1 MKREKLLKGLL
12 LSWMLLVFLRG
23 KAQDFFAY
31 EAPLDTVGQA
41 GFYKVIL
48 TPDAVAKCKRD
59 LADLR
64 ILDAHGRITP
74 YVLRSD
80 LPIRTGESFSEFPI
94 LPAKA
99 GADSSN
105 EVQIANWSS
114 GSIHSLLLYV
124 HNFTVRRNFTLSG
137 SDDRQK
143 WFAIKEHILWQP
155 SNDDSTEY
163 FIQRI
168 DFPASNYH
176 YFKIIQEEKG
186 VLPVNILRAG
196 IATEHVA
203 GGSYRPTPA
212 PQILQKDS
220 SDHHSYV
227 TLNYGEPYLT
237 DKLELD
243 VVGPRLYKRKA
254 RIFSKEDPYASVSLD
269 IDPIHHTFLLPSF
282 KTRVLILEIDNEDNA
297 PLVVNNI
304 VTSQLERYL
313 LVWLQP
319 GTEYRLLAGNVNAGA
334 PAYDLKYFIDSVRRE
349 PGEILPGALQAVVT
363 PAVLPVKHKSRS
375 GVLLWV
381 IISVVLVLL
390 IFLSFRMLKAIPGNH
405 QKEDN
410 Q

>member
-12 LSWMLLVFLRG
+12 LSWMLLFFLRG
-23 KAQDFFAY
+23 KSQDFFAY

-64 ILDAHGRITP
+64 ILDAHGQVTP

-143 WFAIKEHILWQP
+143 WFAIKEHILWEP

-227 TLNYGEPYLT
+227 TLIYGEPFLI

-254 RIFSKEDPYASVSLD
+254 RIFSKEDPYAPVSLD

-282 KTRVLILEIDNEDNA
+282 KTRVLILDIDNEDNA

-319 GTEYRLLAGNVNAGA
+319 GIAYRLLAGNVNASA
-334 PAYDLKYFIDSVRRE
+334 PAYDLKYFVDSVRRE

-363 PAVLPVKHKSRS
+363 PTALPMKNKNRS

-381 IISVVLVLL
+381 IISAVLVLL
-390 IFLSFRMLKAIPGNH
+390 IYLSFRMLKAIPGNH

>member
-1 MKREKLLKGLL
+1 MKRRRLLKRLL
-12 LSWMLLVFLRG
+12 LCGMLLFFLRG

-48 TPDAVAKCKRD
+48 TPDAVARCKRD

-64 ILDAHGRITP
+64 SRDSHGQYTP

-80 LPIRTGESFSEFPI
+80 LPIQTGESFHEFPI

-105 EVQIANWSS
+105 DVQIANWSS
-114 GSIHSLLLYV
+114 GSIHSLLLYL

-143 WFAIKEHILWQP
+143 WFVIKEHILWEP
-155 SNDDSTEY
+155 SNDDSAEF

-203 GGSYRPTPA
+203 NGSYRPTPA
-212 PQILQKDS
+212 PQIAQKDS

-227 TLNYGEPYLT
+227 TLTYEEPYLT

-254 RIFSKEDPYASVSLD
+254 RIFPKEDPYSSVILD
-269 IDPIHHTFLLPSF
+269 IDPNHHTFQLPSF
-282 KTRVLILEIDNEDNA
+282 KTRVLILDIDNEDNA

-319 GTEYRLLAGNVNAGA
+319 GTEYRLLAGNAQANA
-334 PAYDLKYFIDSVRRE
+334 PAYDLKYFVDSVRRE
-349 PGEILPGALQAVVT
+349 PGEILPGALQAVAR
-363 PAVLPVKHKSRS
+363 PAALPVENKSGS
-375 GVLLWV
+375 GALLWI
-381 IISVVLVLL
+381 IISIVLVLL

>member
-1 MKREKLLKGLL
+1 MKRKRLLKCLL
-12 LSWMLLVFLRG
+12 LSGMSLFFLRG
-23 KAQDFFAY
+23 EAQDFFAY

-48 TPDAVAKCKRD
+48 TPDAIARCKRD

-64 ILDAHGRITP
+64 IRDSHGQYTP

-80 LPIRTGESFSEFPI
+80 LPIQTGEGFNEFPI

-99 GADSSN
+99 GADSSSD
-105 EVQIANWSS
+105 VQIANWSS
-114 GSIHSLLLYV
+114 SPIHSLLLYV
-124 HNFTVRRNFTLSG
+124 HNFTVRRSFTLSG

-143 WFAIKEHILWQP
+143 WYVIKEHILWEP
-155 SNDDSTEY
+155 ANDDSVEY
-163 FIQRI
+163 LIQRI

-186 VLPVNILRAG
+186 VLPVNIVRAG

-203 GGSYRPTPA
+203 NGSYRPTPA

-227 TLNYGEPYLT
+227 TLTYEKPYLT

-254 RIFSKEDPYASVSLD
+254 RIFSKEDPYTSVSLD
-269 IDPIHHTFLLPSF
+269 IDPIHHTFQLPSF
-282 KTRVLILEIDNEDNA
+282 KTRVLILDIDNEDNA

-319 GTEYRLLAGNVNAGA
+319 GTEYRLLAGNVQAKA
-334 PAYDLKYFIDSVRRE
+334 PAYDLKYFVDSMRRE
-349 PGEILPGALQAVVT
+349 PGEIIPGALQAVVK
-363 PAVLPVKHKSRS
+363 PAALPAENKSGS
-375 GVLLWV
+375 GVLLWI
-381 IISVVLVLL
+381 IISIVLVLL

-410 Q
+410 K